1 MKEHRTRVTVTLP
14 TQNFMFI
21 ILDAS
26 GYYSYMNASS
36 FTDIVFR
43 LCAHSE
49 SQSQSQSRGTRDS
62 LEESS
67 EGTEQLT
74 ALTRAGQ
81 TKQKFFLFLLR
92 I

>member
-1 MKEHRTRVTVTLP
+1 
-14 TQNFMFI
+14 
-21 ILDAS
+21 
-26 GYYSYMNASS
+26 MNASS

-43 LCAHSE
+43 LYAHSE
-49 SQSQSQSRGTRDS
+49 SQSQSRGTRDS

-81 TKQKFFLFLLR
+81 TEQKFFLFLLR

>member
-1 MKEHRTRVTVTLP
+1 
-14 TQNFMFI
+14 
-21 ILDAS
+21 
-26 GYYSYMNASS
+26 MNASS

-43 LCAHSE
+43 LHAHSE
-49 SQSQSQSRGTRDS
+49 SQSRGTRDS

-67 EGTEQLT
+67 EGAEQLT